1 MVAEIKPGN
10 TGKEDNTEKG
20 RSLSSRRVNY
30 TTNIKTA
37 IEKKIKQCREEP
49 LQIKMEQGNNLR
61 ISCIITAFKNI
72 RKLIIE
78 TIATTI
84 QKKV

>member
-30 TTNIKTA
+30 TINIKIA
-37 IEKKIKQCREEP
+37 IEKKIKSCREEP
-49 LQIKMEQGNNLR
+49 SQIKMEQGNNLR
-61 ISCIITAFKNI
+61 ISCF
-72 RKLIIE
+72 
-78 TIATTI
+78 
-84 QKKV
+84 